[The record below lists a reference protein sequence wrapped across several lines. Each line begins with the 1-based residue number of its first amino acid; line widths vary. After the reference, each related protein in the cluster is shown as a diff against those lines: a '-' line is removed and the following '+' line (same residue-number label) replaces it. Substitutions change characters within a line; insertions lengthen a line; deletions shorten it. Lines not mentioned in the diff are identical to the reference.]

1 MYTKTTILQTA
12 RNHLISA
19 FQLCQEFGPFGLGP
33 SSSHNLA
40 PVDCLTL
47 ALGWAC
53 GPVRQQI
60 SDAKRLG
67 VGEVGVQ
74 RMHQRRS
81 LLDDPHPRVAVAVD
95 PTLMPLR
102 EPEPPLQVI
111 GIYTAR
117 TALLATT
124 WDRSAVSA
132 FGRHQ
137 GVSYPQALGNKG
149 LGTGTASDQQ
159 VRPTPMQV
167 GTTAARPVPPRSCG
181 ENRCVDT
188 DGSLGCYPSAHLALN
203 I

>member
-1 MYTKTTILQTA
+1 MRFVTE
-12 RNHLISA
+12 N
-19 FQLCQEFGPFGLGP
+19 CGGV
-33 SSSHNLA
+33 A
-40 PVDCLTL
+40 PQGT
-47 ALGWAC
+47 
-53 GPVRQQI
+53 
-60 SDAKRLG
+60 
-67 VGEVGVQ
+67 
-74 RMHQRRS
+74 
-81 LLDDPHPRVAVAVD
+81 
-95 PTLMPLR
+95 
-102 EPEPPLQVI
+102 I

-181 ENRCVDT
+181 DNRCVDT
-188 DGSLGCYPSAHLALN
+188 DGLWAWLIILDLGG
-203 I
+203 